1 MGKPAQGYFAS
12 WLLVPRL
19 ARLARRWGGSG
30 LWATVW
36 TAGFGADMSRST
48 DTPYE
53 APVRK
58 HGRAE
63 CKSLGGNWAWAL
75 QSARETTTA
84 WKGRGIF
91 HYASHA
97 PVLPL
102 DGWRLD
108 GSLGRAVRQ
117 AKGSW
122 ARHAPRGRCRIG
134 RRRRANCSCGLAP
147 MCERRGLAADVMFE
161 VLSEA
166 AWLLHWA
173 PGKMTPRDAGRC
185 DPYEHRTARPVERA
199 AC

>member
-1 MGKPAQGYFAS
+1 MQES
-12 WLLVPRL
+12 
-19 ARLARRWGGSG
+19 RRKLGSG
-30 LWATVW
+30 SAVRPGDDDGLEGPWNIPLCITRPRFA
-36 TAGFGADMSRST
+36 FGWL
-48 DTPYE
+48 E
-53 APVRK
+53 A
-58 HGRAE
+58 
-63 CKSLGGNWAWAL
+63 
-75 QSARETTTA
+75 
-84 WKGRGIF
+84 
-91 HYASHA
+91 
-97 PVLPL
+97 
-102 DGWRLD
+102 

-161 VLSEA
+161 VLTEA

-185 DPYEHRTARPVERA
+185 DTYEYRTARPVERA